1 MDGVGRADQLELEVL
16 DWFKDWIG
24 YPAQAGGALVA
35 GGSIAN
41 LTALACARESLAGAM
56 SEDVVGYVGDQ
67 AHSSLGRGA
76 RVLGFRPDQ
85 LRVLPSTRDL
95 RLDPRA
101 VAAAMDADLMAGRRP
116 LFVSANAGATNTG
129 AIDPL
134 PELAQLCRDRDVWF
148 HVDAAYGGF
157 AVLTERG
164 RELLRGMEL
173 ADSVTL
179 DPHKWL
185 HQPYEC
191 GCLLVRDDRRL
202 RAAFQMTPDYLQDAE
217 ALEEVNLSDRGIQLT
232 RSSRAIKV
240 WVSQQFFGTAAFRTA
255 IDCTL
260 DLAEFVHERVMAS
273 EVLELT
279 APPSLGVVCF
289 RRRFPH
295 TPDDDE
301 QDRLNA
307 GLVAAL
313 ERSGLGLISSTVL
326 RGRYS
331 LRTCVLAHTTER
343 SHLEAVLDFL
353 EHAEPAPSGESS
365 PVYERDRQ
373 MQFTPIRRRVGDE
386 AEVGAPAAA
395 LAGAPLF
402 ATLAESER
410 ERVAAVARMSE
421 RGPGQPIVSQWEATF
436 DFYVILEGRVQV
448 FVDDVAIDVLG
459 PGEFFGE
466 LAAIDWGSGFGYPR
480 TGSVVA
486 LERTTMVSF
495 TAGAMNELL
504 RDQPAIGRQIRRL
517 AAERLRRTS
526 S

>member
-202 RAAFQMTPDYLQDAE
+202 RAA
-217 ALEEVNLSDRGIQLT
+217 
-232 RSSRAIKV
+232 SR
-240 WVSQQFFGTAAFRTA
+240 
-255 IDCTL
+255 
-260 DLAEFVHERVMAS
+260 
-273 EVLELT
+273 
-279 APPSLGVVCF
+279 
-289 RRRFPH
+289 
-295 TPDDDE
+295 
-301 QDRLNA
+301 
-307 GLVAAL
+307 
-313 ERSGLGLISSTVL
+313 
-326 RGRYS
+326 
-331 LRTCVLAHTTER
+331 
-343 SHLEAVLDFL
+343 
-353 EHAEPAPSGESS
+353 
-365 PVYERDRQ
+365 
-373 MQFTPIRRRVGDE
+373 
-386 AEVGAPAAA
+386 
-395 LAGAPLF
+395 
-402 ATLAESER
+402 
-410 ERVAAVARMSE
+410 
-421 RGPGQPIVSQWEATF
+421 
-436 DFYVILEGRVQV
+436 
-448 FVDDVAIDVLG
+448 
-459 PGEFFGE
+459 
-466 LAAIDWGSGFGYPR
+466 
-480 TGSVVA
+480 
-486 LERTTMVSF
+486 
-495 TAGAMNELL
+495 
-504 RDQPAIGRQIRRL
+504 
-517 AAERLRRTS
+517 
-526 S
+526 